1 MIPRFCSIEVV
12 YLGDWLVKASSF
24 DDQILIFCFNERT
37 IEHHTKMF
45 YDEEKAHSYIEGLVN
60 DTSDK
65 VSIR

>member
-1 MIPRFCSIEVV
+1 VTPRFVTIGVV
-12 YLGDWLVKASSF
+12 CFGDWLVKASSF

-45 YDEEKAHSYIEGLVN
+45 YSEEKAHSYIEGLVN